1 MVASCNSAMEGW
13 KNHFHS
19 FYIFSDL
26 IAALKWKKRPRDLT
40 KIPQVHVGG
49 DDEGEGEVE
58 LLVRHSAVLR
68 PLEVTGL
75 GQLTH
80 VLKVSRQ
87 LSSCSAAQSAETLC
101 FSRKYL
107 RIS

>member
-19 FYIFSDL
+19 FYICPAL
-26 IAALKWKKRPRDLT
+26 IAALKWNKGPRDLT

-68 PLEVTGL
+68 PLEVTGEAAL
-75 GQLTH
+75 VDGVLSGSLTLTGE
-80 VLKVSRQ
+80 VVRVSSYI
-87 LSSCSAAQSAETLC
+87 LS
-101 FSRKYL
+101 
-107 RIS
+107 